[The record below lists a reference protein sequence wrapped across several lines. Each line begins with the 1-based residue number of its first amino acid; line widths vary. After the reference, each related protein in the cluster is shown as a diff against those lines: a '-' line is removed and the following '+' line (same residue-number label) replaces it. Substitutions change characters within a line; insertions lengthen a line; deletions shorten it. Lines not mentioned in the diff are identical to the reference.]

1 MVYLN
6 KKYLRQHLLCI
17 QIQNEVTHFA
27 GIHRAY
33 VPKKK
38 TINRFY
44 FFNNRHI
51 VSFIESR
58 CGKSTVI
65 QNKAKKEAMK
75 KSSNS
80 QQIK

>member
-38 TINRFY
+38 
-44 FFNNRHI
+44 
-51 VSFIESR
+51 
-58 CGKSTVI
+58 
-65 QNKAKKEAMK
+65 Q
-75 KSSNS
+75 
-80 QQIK
+80 

>member
-33 VPKKK
+33 VPKQ
-38 TINRFY
+38 TINRLY

-58 CGKSTVI
+58 FGKSTVI